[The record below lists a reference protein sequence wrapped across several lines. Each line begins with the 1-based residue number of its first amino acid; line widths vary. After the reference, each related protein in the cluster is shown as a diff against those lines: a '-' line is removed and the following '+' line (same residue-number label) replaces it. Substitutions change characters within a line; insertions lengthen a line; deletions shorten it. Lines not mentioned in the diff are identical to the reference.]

1 MRQHYTVGTLDALAV
16 IEDWGLDFVSG
27 SIVKYLQR
35 QKHKGQQEQDRLKVL
50 WYAAYL
56 VTRSR
61 EYADRV
67 VTDAKEISNGKN
79 VDRCSE

>member
-1 MRQHYTVGTLDALAV
+1 MRQHYTASNLDALAV

-35 QKHKGQQEQDRLKVL
+35 QDHKGQAKQDRYKVL

-67 VTDAKEISNGKN
+67 VRDATEIIDEPARTG
-79 VDRCSE
+79 

>member
-27 SIVKYLQR
+27 SILKYLQR
-35 QKHKGQQEQDRLKVL
+35 QEHKGQQEQDRLKVL

-67 VTDAKEISNGKN
+67 VTDAKEISNGKA
-79 VDRCSE
+79 

>member
-1 MRQHYTVGTLDALAV
+1 MRQHYTASNFDALAV

-35 QKHKGQQEQDRLKVL
+35 QDHKGQAEQDRYKVL

-67 VTDAKEISNGKN
+67 VTDAREIIDEPARTG
-79 VDRCSE
+79 

>member
-1 MRQHYTVGTLDALAV
+1 LTGHYRTTKIQALSV
-16 IEDWGLDFVSG
+16 IDDWGLDFVSG
-27 SIVKYLQR
+27 SILKYLQR
-35 QKHKGQQEQDRLKVL
+35 QEHKGQAEEDRYKVL

-67 VTDAKEISNGKN
+67 VNDAREISNNG
-79 VDRCSE
+79 R

>member
-16 IEDWGLDFVSG
+16 IEDWNLDFVSG
-27 SIVKYLQR
+27 SILKYLQR
-35 QKHKGQQEQDRLKVL
+35 QEHKGQQEQDRLKVL

-67 VTDAKEISNGKN
+67 VTDAKEISNGTT
-79 VDRCSE
+79 

>member
-1 MRQHYTVGTLDALAV
+1 MRQHYTAGTLDALAV

-35 QKHKGQQEQDRLKVL
+35 QDHKGQQVQDRLKVL
-50 WYAAYL
+50 WYAAFL
-56 VTRSR
+56 VTKSR

-67 VTDAKEISNGKN
+67 VRDAMEMTDEPA
-79 VDRCSE
+79 RTR

>member
-1 MRQHYTVGTLDALAV
+1 MTGHYRTTKIQALSV
-16 IEDWGLDFVSG
+16 IDDWGLDFVSG
-27 SIVKYLQR
+27 SILKYLQR
-35 QKHKGQQEQDRLKVL
+35 QEHKGQAEEDRYKVL

-67 VTDAKEISNGKN
+67 VTDAREISNNG
-79 VDRCSE
+79 R

>member
-1 MRQHYTVGTLDALAV
+1 MRNHYTVGKLDALAV

-27 SIVKYLQR
+27 SILKYLQR
-35 QKHKGQQEQDRLKVL
+35 QEYKGQAEEDRLKVL

-67 VTDAKEISNGKN
+67 VNDAKEISK
-79 VDRCSE
+79 

>member
-1 MRQHYTVGTLDALAV
+1 VRTHYTVGKLDALAV

-27 SIVKYLQR
+27 SILKYLQR
-35 QKHKGQQEQDRLKVL
+35 QDHKGQAEEDRLKVL

-56 VTRSR
+56 VTHSR

-67 VTDAKEISNGKN
+67 VNDAREISNGT
-79 VDRCSE
+79 

>member
-16 IEDWGLDFVSG
+16 IEDWNLDFVSG
-27 SIVKYLQR
+27 SILKYLQR
-35 QKHKGQQEQDRLKVL
+35 QEHKGQQEQDRLKVL

-67 VTDAKEISNGKN
+67 VTDAQEISNGKA
-79 VDRCSE
+79 

>member
-1 MRQHYTVGTLDALAV
+1 MRQHYTVGTFDALAV

-27 SIVKYLQR
+27 SILKYLQR
-35 QKHKGQQEQDRLKVL
+35 QDHKGQQDQDRLKVL

-67 VTDAKEISNGKN
+67 VNDAKEIS
-79 VDRCSE
+79 E

>member
-1 MRQHYTVGTLDALAV
+1 MRNHYTVGTLDALAV
-16 IEDWGLDFVSG
+16 IEDWNLDFISG
-27 SIVKYLQR
+27 SILKYLQR
-35 QKHKGQQEQDRLKVL
+35 QEHKGQQEQDRLKVL

-67 VTDAKEISNGKN
+67 VTDAKEISNGKITGSN
-79 VDRCSE
+79 

>member
-1 MRQHYTVGTLDALAV
+1 VRNHYTVGKLDALAV

-27 SIVKYLQR
+27 SILKYLQR
-35 QKHKGQQEQDRLKVL
+35 QEHKGQAEEDRLKVL

-67 VTDAKEISNGKN
+67 VTDAKEISNEQTK
-79 VDRCSE
+79 

>member
-1 MRQHYTVGTLDALAV
+1 MTGHYRTTKIQALSV
-16 IEDWGLDFVSG
+16 IDDWGLDFVSG
-27 SIVKYLQR
+27 SILKYLQR
-35 QKHKGQQEQDRLKVL
+35 QEHKGQAEEDRYKVL

-67 VTDAKEISNGKN
+67 VNDAREISNNG
-79 VDRCSE
+79 R

>member
-1 MRQHYTVGTLDALAV
+1 VRTHYTVGKLDALAV
-16 IEDWGLDFVSG
+16 IEDWNLDFVSG
-27 SIVKYLQR
+27 SILKYLQR
-35 QKHKGQQEQDRLKVL
+35 QEHKGQAEEDRYKVL

-67 VTDAKEISNGKN
+67 VTDAREISNGRN
-79 VDRCSE
+79 V

>member
-1 MRQHYTVGTLDALAV
+1 VRNHYTVGTLDALAV
-16 IEDWGLDFVSG
+16 IEDWNLDFVSG
-27 SIVKYLQR
+27 SILKYLQR
-35 QKHKGQQEQDRLKVL
+35 QEHKGQAEQDRLKVL

-67 VTDAKEISNGKN
+67 VNDAKEISNDG
-79 VDRCSE
+79 R